1 LRNKS
6 FLVIAAIALVA
17 AAGVFLYLQT
27 GRTGEIIATVNG
39 EKIDISQFHKAIE
52 TIEEP
57 VKSMFREDP
66 AKLVDSIIMR
76 ALLIQEIKAQGFKPD
91 RQIKDEDDLMDAF
104 LEKRFSDTP
113 KVAPEEIKAFYETH
127 KDRLDG
133 KTLEQMG
140 PMIEQV
146 LSQGKL
152 EEQYNLYLEEL
163 RSKADIK
170 INHEALKSIAA
181 TPPDSNTSED
191 FDRGLQS
198 GRPMLVDF
206 GSNSCLPCRQ
216 LRPVLKEIK
225 AENADRMEVLVID
238 VYRYKDLAAKFKVQ
252 VIPTLVLFDASGK
265 EIFRGQG
272 FMPKEAIVEQMKKF
286 QII

>member
-1 LRNKS
+1 MRQKS
-6 FLVIAAIALVA
+6 YLFIAVIALVA
-17 AAGVFLYLQT
+17 AVGVFLYLQT

-57 VKSMFREDP
+57 MKSMFREDP
-66 AKLVDSIIMR
+66 VKLIDSIIMR
-76 ALLIQEIKAQGFKPD
+76 SLLMQEIKAQDFKPD
-91 RQIKDEDDLMDAF
+91 REVKNEDDLMDAF
-104 LEKRFSDTP
+104 LEKRFSDPP
-113 KVAPEEIKAFYETH
+113 KVLPEEVKAFYETH

-146 LSQGKL
+146 LGQGKL

-163 RSKADIK
+163 RAKADIK

-181 TPPDSNTSED
+181 KPPDSNTSDD

-225 AENADRMEVLVID
+225 AENSDRLEVLILD

-252 VIPTLVLFDASGK
+252 VIPTLVLFDASGN
-265 EIFRGQG
+265 EVFRGQG
-272 FMPKEAIVEQMKKF
+272 FMPKEAIIEQMKKF
-286 QII
+286 HIV